1 MAALKPDVK
10 AFIIQSLACYDTP
23 SQVVEAVQKE
33 FGIKITRQQAES
45 HDPTKASG
53 KTLAKKWIAMFSAT
67 RERFLTE
74 TRDIPIANKSYR
86 LRVLDRMATKT
97 EGLKNFSLTAQLIEQ
112 AAKEV
117 GDAYTNKLKVE
128 STGKD
133 GGPLRTE
140 TVSLSPQEAAEAYKK
155 FLG

>member
-1 MAALKPDVK
+1 
-10 AFIIQSLACYDTP
+10 
-23 SQVVEAVQKE
+23 
-33 FGIKITRQQAES
+33 
-45 HDPTKASG
+45 
-53 KTLAKKWIAMFSAT
+53 MFHAT

-74 TRDIPIANKSYR
+74 TSDIPIANKSYR

-97 EGLKNFSLTAQLIEQ
+97 EGMKNFSLTAHLIEQ

-133 GGPLRTE
+133 GGPIKTE
-140 TVSLSPQEAAEAYKK
+140 TTNLTADQAAELYRKMM
-155 FLG
+155 G